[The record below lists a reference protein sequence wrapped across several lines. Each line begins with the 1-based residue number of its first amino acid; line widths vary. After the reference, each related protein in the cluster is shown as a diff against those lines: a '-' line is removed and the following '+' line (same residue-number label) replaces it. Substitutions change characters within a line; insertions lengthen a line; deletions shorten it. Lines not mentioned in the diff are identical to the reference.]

1 MTPDFSA
8 LKHLA
13 PSMKRAIALSAIVL
27 VAEGAVLFWGIRPES
42 LALKKLQAE
51 NKDLNVKLGLVRAD
65 VSNTDVQRKATE
77 LAMQER
83 DALVNSGV
91 LEPLLGSFAI
101 RAKILLDPLAS
112 ESGFQIDN
120 VRELPPIVLQQPKPP
135 PEQLHYRQPIEF
147 TGSGSYEQIASFIA
161 LVEAKNPLT
170 ALASLQI
177 LGQPQ
182 NPERHRAVLTFEW
195 PAKGEK
201 SKTGLAGQK

>member
-1 MTPDFSA
+1 MTPDFSS

-13 PSMKRAIALSAIVL
+13 PSMKRAIALSAVVL
-27 VAEGAVLFWGIRPES
+27 VAEGAVLFLGIRPES
-42 LALKKLQAE
+42 LVLKKLQGE
-51 NKDLNVKLGLVRAD
+51 NKDLNAKLALVRAD
-65 VSNTDVQRKATE
+65 VSNTETQRKATE
-77 LAMQER
+77 QAMQER
-83 DALVNSGV
+83 DALVKSGV

-112 ESGFQIDN
+112 QSGFQIDN

-177 LGQPQ
+177 LGQSQ
-182 NPERHRAVLTFEW
+182 SPERHRAVLTFEW
-195 PAKGEK
+195 LAKGEK
-201 SKTGLAGQK
+201 SKTGPTGQK